1 MACYQGDVETV
12 RVMLRSG
19 EGRPT
24 DLTASGWTPMGVSQ
38 RILPVCAALT
48 YLQSAVASGKINV
61 IAEFLDCGVDVDAV
75 THHANLYTALILSSY
90 LKHPDTVRF
99 LLQRGASADHMG
111 SNGLGAD
118 KVCWLKGDDLTSH
131 SSTDVFNLLAE
142 SSHFEINEVSRNYTP
157 TLCIVAMTES
167 GVQIDALVSLGA
179 DIHLRGASGA
189 AAIHIAAFFGNYST
203 YSALASYYDGNIFKN
218 DKEFGSLLL
227 FCAIR
232 GRKDDVDK
240 KLYLHSGGRCL
251 KHDEVLIDT
260 LQRGVGP
267 RTAIQVASSVPGG
280 RLPGIHDQ
288 EIEADKLAAALG
300 PETEAWYLSVLRRC
314 GLLVHGDYQRL
325 RELAEAGYVAAG
337 FVYVDEEEPKERD
350 YRVRGDREED
360 GDVLG
365 LGQEDIYTD
374 IDEVSRRNSI
384 SEADDANQFWDAE
397 EVL

>member
-1 MACYQGDVETV
+1 
-12 RVMLRSG
+12 
-19 EGRPT
+19 
-24 DLTASGWTPMGVSQ
+24 
-38 RILPVCAALT
+38 
-48 YLQSAVASGKINV
+48 
-61 IAEFLDCGVDVDAV
+61 
-75 THHANLYTALILSSY
+75 
-90 LKHPDTVRF
+90 
-99 LLQRGASADHMG
+99 
-111 SNGLGAD
+111 
-118 KVCWLKGDDLTSH
+118 
-131 SSTDVFNLLAE
+131 
-142 SSHFEINEVSRNYTP
+142 
-157 TLCIVAMTES
+157 
-167 GVQIDALVSLGA
+167 
-179 DIHLRGASGA
+179 
-189 AAIHIAAFFGNYST
+189 
-203 YSALASYYDGNIFKN
+203 
-218 DKEFGSLLL
+218 
-227 FCAIR
+227 
-232 GRKDDVDK
+232 VDK